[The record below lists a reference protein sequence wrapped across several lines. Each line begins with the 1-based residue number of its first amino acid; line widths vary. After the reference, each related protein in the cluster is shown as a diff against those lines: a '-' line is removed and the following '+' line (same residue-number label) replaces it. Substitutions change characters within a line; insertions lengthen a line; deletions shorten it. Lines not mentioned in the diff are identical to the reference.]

1 MRTTYRLLAL
11 TLVAGAAAATAQQP
25 TPAPQPSQGQPRQGP
40 PPQARGMAPG
50 GRRMAPTPN
59 GPETGQMGPA
69 GPQMMGAPMGPGG
82 GIASMLLA
90 HTAELK
96 LTDQQLSKLAA
107 IARRT
112 EDRHKAMRAS
122 MDSLM
127 RTNRPQPGAAP
138 TQPSAMMMSDQNGAM
153 MDRMHEQERTD
164 LRDALAVLTVD
175 QQADAWMMREAGARM
190 TRRAQPSMMGAPHTR
205 RPQE

>member
-1 MRTTYRLLAL
+1 MRFAHGIVSVA
-11 TLVAGAAAATAQQP
+11 LVAGAVVAHAQQP
-25 TPAPQPSQGQPRQGP
+25 APAPEPRQGPPRQGP

-50 GRRMAPTPN
+50 GRRLARTPEGPTSMP
-59 GPETGQMGPA
+59 GGPA
-69 GPQMMGAPMGPGG
+69 MVRGPVPG

-112 EDRHKAMRAS
+112 DERHKAMRAS

-127 RTNRPQPGAAP
+127 RANRPQGDGTAP
-138 TQPSAMMMSDQNGAM
+138 ANPRPLSPDQGRAMMARVRD
-153 MDRMHEQERTD
+153 QERAD
-164 LRDALAVLTVD
+164 LRDALGVLTID
-175 QQADAWMMREAGARM
+175 QQTDAWMMRGAGPMGAGGQPGARFGAM
-190 TRRAQPSMMGAPHTR
+190 RSRRG
-205 RPQE
+205 E